1 MRECLIKIFKSLLL
15 LAFQSFPLKL
25 VSSAS
30 ACHLKQRLWL
40 KLPPPFPL
48 SMGPLIPS
56 PKPPPL
62 KDYGYQIPPPPPLEM
77 AKVSSPIA

>member
-40 KLPPPFPL
+40 KF
-48 SMGPLIPS
+48 
-56 PKPPPL
+56 PPPL
-62 KDYGYQIPPPPPLEM
+62 PVKHGPPNPLPQTPSL
-77 AKVSSPIA
+77 KGLWLSNSTTSTT